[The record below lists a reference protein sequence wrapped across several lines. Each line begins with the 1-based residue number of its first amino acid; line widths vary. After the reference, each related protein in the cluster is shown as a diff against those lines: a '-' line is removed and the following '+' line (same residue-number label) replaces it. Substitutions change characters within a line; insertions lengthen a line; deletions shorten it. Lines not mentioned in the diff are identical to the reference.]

1 MPGIW
6 ERVRPTGPFE
16 PRMPILPLKTELL
29 GYALGHRTLD
39 DMKTVLE
46 ETYRG
51 ENFTVEEMSD
61 IGALASK
68 ISRGSRVSTKLEYAA
83 NLEWALMAAEI
94 GQITE
99 AEFRS
104 VLEI

>member
-29 GYALGHRTLD
+29 GLALGLRTIGDMRDTLENVFSGEAFSVD
-39 DMKTVLE
+39 DLV
-46 ETYRG
+46 
-51 ENFTVEEMSD
+51 D
-61 IGALASK
+61 IDALAAK
-68 ISRGSRVSTKLEYAA
+68 ITTGTTSHRLEYAA
-83 NLEWALMAAEI
+83 RREWALMAAEN

-99 AEFRS
+99 AAFRS
-104 VLEI
+104 ALEI